1 MAMTP
6 GRVSVIIPL
15 YNHRHYITQAFESVL
30 LQGNV
35 VKELIVIDDGS
46 RDESAAVMD
55 RLAERDSRVRFL
67 RQDNQGA
74 HATINR
80 GLGLAGGEFV
90 TILNSDDAYAPG
102 RFAALIRALD
112 LDPGSDIA
120 ASAIAFMDGQG
131 LPISNPWFDDALNN
145 FKSTRD
151 FALAMIDANFLMT
164 TSNFFMRR
172 IVLEKLRGFAP
183 LRYAHDLDFALRW
196 AAQGMR
202 LCFIDRPLM
211 NYRFHATNTI
221 SENHTKVRM
230 EWALCAA
237 VFLRLKYGASFSVS
251 VPQHQAILQTL
262 DRHGLRRGTECALA
276 WLQRCNLDA
285 VSDALMGDTK
295 FMADMLEAIS

>member
-1 MAMTP
+1 MSL
-6 GRVSVIIPL
+6 GRVSVVIPL
-15 YNHRHYITQAFESVL
+15 YNHGHYITQAFESVL
-30 LQGNV
+30 LQGDV
-35 VKELIVIDDGS
+35 VKEIIVIDDGS
-46 RDESAAVMD
+46 RDESAAVME
-55 RLAERDSRVRFL
+55 RLAERDGRVHFL

-90 TILNSDDAYAPG
+90 TILNSDDAYSAG

-120 ASAIAFMDGQG
+120 ASAIAFMDGDG
-131 LPISNPWFDDALNN
+131 CSTSNPWFDDALKY

-172 IVLEKLRGFAP
+172 SVLKKLGGFSP
-183 LRYAHDLDFALRW
+183 LRYAHDLDFAMRW
-196 AAQGMR
+196 AAQGIR

-211 NYRFHATNTI
+211 HYRFHATNTI

-237 VFLRLKYGASFSVS
+237 IFLRMKYGAPCPVNATR
-251 VPQHQAILQTL
+251 HQAILQTL

-276 WLQRCNLDA
+276 WLQQCDLDT
-285 VSDALMGDTK
+285 VNDTLMGDAK
-295 FMADMLEAIS
+295 FVADMLEAVA

>member
-1 MAMTP
+1 MDP
-6 GRVSVIIPL
+6 GRVSVVIPL

-30 LQGNV
+30 LQGND

-67 RQDNQGA
+67 RQENQGA

-80 GLGLAGGEFV
+80 GLGLTSGEFV

-112 LDPGSDIA
+112 LDPGSSIA
-120 ASAIAFMDGQG
+120 ASAIAFMDGDG
-131 LPISNPWFDDALNN
+131 RPTSNPWFDDALKH

-151 FALAMIDANFLMT
+151 FAVAMIDANFLMT

-172 IVLEKLRGFAP
+172 TVLEKLGGFAP

-202 LCFIDRPLM
+202 LCFIDRPLIH
-211 NYRFHATNTI
+211 YRFHATNTI
-221 SENHTKVRM
+221 SENHNKVRV

-237 VFLRLKYGASFSVS
+237 VFLRLKYGASLSVDT
-251 VPQHQAILQTL
+251 PQYQAILQTL
-262 DRHGLRRGTECALA
+262 DRHGLRRGTECALT
-276 WLQRCNLDA
+276 WLQQCDLHGVNAALLGDA
-285 VSDALMGDTK
+285 K
-295 FMADMLEAIS
+295 FMADMLQAIA

>member
-1 MAMTP
+1 MSP
-6 GRVSVIIPL
+6 GRVSVVIPL

-30 LQGNV
+30 LQGDV

-46 RDESAAVMD
+46 SDESAEVMD
-55 RLAERDSRVRFL
+55 RLAERDSRVRFM
-67 RQDNQGA
+67 RQENQGA

-80 GLGLAGGEFV
+80 GLWLTSGEFV
-90 TILNSDDAYAPG
+90 TILNSDDAYVPG
-102 RFAALIRALD
+102 RFSALIRALD

-120 ASAIAFMDGQG
+120 ASAIAFMDGEG
-131 LPISNPWFDDALNN
+131 RPTSNPWFDDALKH

-172 IVLEKLRGFAP
+172 TVLEKLRGFAP

-202 LCFIDRPLM
+202 LCFVDRPLM
-211 NYRFHATNTI
+211 RYRFHATNTI
-221 SENHTKVRM
+221 SENHAKVRV

-237 VFLRLKYGASFSVS
+237 VFLRSKCNVPGSENA
-251 VPQHQAILQTL
+251 PQHQAILTAL

-276 WLQRCNLDA
+276 WLKQHGLDA
-285 VSDALMGDTK
+285 VNDDLLTDAK
-295 FMADMLEAIS
+295 FMSDMLQAIA